1 MHGRNISTDRLYTSV
16 PLAKW
21 LLERNIT
28 TVGTV
33 QKGRQGIPQELFDV
47 QGRENFSVTYH

>member
-1 MHGRNISTDRLYTSV
+1 MHGHSILTDCLYTSV
-16 PLAKW
+16 SLAKW

-33 QKGRQGIPQELFDV
+33 
-47 QGRENFSVTYH
+47 